1 MEALKIF
8 DIEELLKRQK
18 LLDKKFDEKQ
28 TIRKRTAS
36 RIMIAYFA
44 ELGELTQELKSE
56 WNYWKNSTKKINKQR
71 ALEELSDVLH
81 FFLSYLNKKNIMKN
95 ANFEQLE
102 NNIIRFNYSEETLE
116 QSLLWL
122 FEIATEIIYWYSTED
137 FFISIL
143 NIALKIGSS
152 EREFLKVHHE
162 VWLRNMGERTK
173 EEY

>member
-1 MEALKIF
+1 MEVLKTF
-8 DIEELLKRQK
+8 DLKELLKRQEI
-18 LLDKKFDEKQ
+18 LDRKFDNKE
-28 TIRKRTAS
+28 TVRKRTAS
-36 RIMIAYFA
+36 RIMIAYFS
-44 ELGELTQELKSE
+44 EIGELAQELKSE

-81 FFLSYLNKKNIMKN
+81 FFLSYLNEKNIMKN

-102 NNIIRFNYSEETLE
+102 NNIIRFNYDEETLE

-122 FEIATEIIYWYSTED
+122 FEIGTEIIFWYSTED

-143 NIALKIGSS
+143 NIVLKIGSS
-152 EREFLKVHHE
+152 EREFLEVHHN